1 MKTKKLLVVVA
12 HPDDEVFG
20 PGGSIAKYSS
30 LGVEIH
36 LLCATHGE
44 SGQSVKNNQKE
55 YKSGKTIHLIREK
68 ELLKSAEILGIKK
81 VEFLDFIDGY
91 LSNAI
96 YHKLAGKIIRKI
108 KSFKPQVIMT
118 MDRSGISGHLDHIAV
133 SLVTTYSYLKTSEA
147 QKLYYLCLPKAWYDE
162 RKLDYFIYFPEGVD
176 DDKITTRIQFPDFW
190 EIKKKAMKAHKSQIK
205 DVRNLLQS
213 FENWPKID
221 NYILQYHRRAK
232 VEIPENDLFSGI

>member
-1 MKTKKLLVVVA
+1 MKARPWQIPKS
-12 HPDDEVFG
+12 VF
-20 PGGSIAKYSS
+20 I
-30 LGVEIH
+30 
-36 LLCATHGE
+36 C
-44 SGQSVKNNQKE
+44 
-55 YKSGKTIHLIREK
+55 
-68 ELLKSAEILGIKK
+68 
-81 VEFLDFIDGY
+81 
-91 LSNAI
+91 
-96 YHKLAGKIIRKI
+96 
-108 KSFKPQVIMT
+108 
-118 MDRSGISGHLDHIAV
+118 
-133 SLVTTYSYLKTSEA
+133 